1 MKKRELLELIKNTP
15 PPLAEMQH
23 ALSKAFLTCGI
34 LNSKQVA
41 AIKLELDLIDKYAA
55 KKVNK

>member
-15 PPLAEMQH
+15 PPIAEMQH
-23 ALSKAFLTCGI
+23 ALNKGFLTCGI

-41 AIKLELDLIDKYAA
+41 ATNRELNLIDKPAA
-55 KKVNK
+55 KKANK

>member
-1 MKKRELLELIKNTP
+1 MKKRELLELMRNTP

-23 ALSKAFLTCGI
+23 ALNKGFLTCGI

-41 AIKLELDLIDKYAA
+41 ATNRDLNLIDKASN

>member
-1 MKKRELLELIKNTP
+1 MKKRELLELMRNTQ

-23 ALSKAFLTCGI
+23 ALNKAFLTYGKELAVKNRE
-34 LNSKQVA
+34 LN
-41 AIKLELDLIDKYAA
+41 LIDKDAA